1 VIKEPKRL
9 IEGQGPLAE
18 SLAATQLRLPSEARL
33 AALAARLASSGV
45 VLAEP
50 APSPLASEPPRPVLA
65 SKTPLELSL
74 KLVISSVA
82 LGVLAIAGALAYR
95 HASRA
100 NHSVSPSQI
109 RPENA
114 MATIQTPQ
122 APPARAITGAGG
134 AAPAAPV
141 RSSVAAAIENRASS
155 VAPPRFVDEAS
166 ENAPLARAEKLVSD
180 KAPPVLRELPAGS
193 EPRAPTHASE
203 PVAKRAPLNAPAR
216 NDGSASQAQVPS
228 LPANTVIDS
237 EVEMLKKARN
247 ALGSDSLEA
256 FALSERC
263 RAQYPNGAFTQ
274 EREFIAI
281 SALVRLGRRDEARS
295 RASLFRTHY
304 RNSAYLPQLTRM
316 LGEE

>member
-1 VIKEPKRL
+1 VTKEPKRL

-33 AALAARLASSGV
+33 AALAARLATSGV

-50 APSPLASEPPRPVLA
+50 APSPLAPQPPRPVLA
-65 SKTPLELSL
+65 SKAPLEFSMKVAL
-74 KLVISSVA
+74 SSVA
-82 LGVLAIAGALAYR
+82 LGVLAIAGALSYR

-100 NHSVSPSQI
+100 ELRASS
-109 RPENA
+109 RPES
-114 MATIQTPQ
+114 ATSVVQVPALAPAQ
-122 APPARAITGAGG
+122 AVTGAVA
-134 AAPAAPV
+134 AAPGAPV
-141 RSSVAAAIENRASS
+141 RSGVAAAMGSPASS
-155 VAPPRFVDEAS
+155 VAQPHLDAPSESEPPAS
-166 ENAPLARAEKLVSD
+166 AEKPVNE
-180 KAPPVLRELPAGS
+180 KAPQVVHDVAAGS
-193 EPRAPTHASE
+193 ESRAPAHAAE
-203 PVAKRAPLNAPAR
+203 PVTKRAAPNAPAR
-216 NDGSASQAQVPS
+216 NEGSPSQAQVPS
-228 LPANTVIDS
+228 LPANTVADS

-281 SALVRLGRRDEARS
+281 SALVRLGRRDEARN